1 MIDKSFR
8 VIDIASKLR
17 RKNMGWM
24 KEAGSCWPWHIT
36 FWDHSSERSPRFIVD
51 KKMFGWIIPERITM
65 LHLSTETKGKLLA
78 KLVKVNNTGDKGI
91 IYEAT

>member
-1 MIDKSFR
+1 MIEQSFR

-36 FWDHSSERSPRFIVD
+36 FWDHSSECLPIFIVD
-51 KKMFGWIIPERITM
+51 KSKGMFGWIAPEF
-65 LHLSTETKGKLLA
+65 LNLYQTKQD
-78 KLVKVNNTGDKGI
+78 LVANILTIVVGNNNNEEMKDGLI
-91 IYEAT
+91 

>member
-1 MIDKSFR
+1 MIEQSFR

-36 FWDHSSERSPRFIVD
+36 FWDHSGELSPKFIVD
-51 KKMFGWIIPERITM
+51 KKIFGWIMPEFLNIYQ
-65 LHLSTETKGKLLA
+65 TKQD
-78 KLVKVNNTGDKGI
+78 LVANILTIVVGNNNNEEMKDGLI
-91 IYEAT
+91 

>member
-51 KKMFGWIIPERITM
+51 KKMFGWIRPELLDIYQ
-65 LHLSTETKGKLLA
+65 TKQE
-78 KLVKVNNTGDKGI
+78 LVANILPIMVGNNNELEIKDELI
-91 IYEAT
+91 